1 MLTRLSI
8 LITLFVSGCGP
19 HQGAN
24 VDHFIDCVGD
34 GCDSS
39 YQDKV
44 RKFRGPSGEDSVST
58 QTVSTSTIV
67 VIEEEQIQGP
77 AGADGA
83 KGDSCTVSTV
93 PAGSLIQ
100 CEDGSSSLIYNGTD
114 GEDGESPLLD
124 IVDPCGQE
132 TQFDEVLLVYEI
144 DGQLVYIAYFQ
155 SGNNSRLAQLDEY
168 INYQTTDGT
177 NCQFRI
183 EEGQLVEL

>member
-1 MLTRLSI
+1 
-8 LITLFVSGCGP
+8 VSGCGP

-44 RKFRGPSGEDSVST
+44 RKFRGPSGEDSIST
-58 QTVSTSTIV
+58 QTISTSTIV

-77 AGADGA
+77 KGDQGEAGQNGAD
-83 KGDSCTVSTV
+83 GDSCTVSTV

-100 CEDGSSSLIYNGTD
+100 CEDGSSSLVYNGTD

-144 DGQLVYIAYFQ
+144 DGELVYIAYFQ
-155 SGNNSRLAQLDEY
+155 SGNNRRLAQLDEY
-168 INYQTTDGT
+168 VNYVTTDGSS
-177 NCQFRI
+177 CEFRI
-183 EEGQLVEL
+183 EDGQLVEL